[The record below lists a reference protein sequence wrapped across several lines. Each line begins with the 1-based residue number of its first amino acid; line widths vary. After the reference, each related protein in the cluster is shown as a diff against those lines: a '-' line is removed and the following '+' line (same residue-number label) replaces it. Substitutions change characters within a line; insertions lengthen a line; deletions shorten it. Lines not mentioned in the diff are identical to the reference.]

1 MAFVI
6 NGDPSTWQALRPSPR
21 HGKNG
26 KGGEGAWVGGGRT
39 GGEGIAATDGGQ
51 MEVFVMLFNYT
62 CKFERLL
69 SVEAQ
74 ETGPLFFFKFL
85 TLKRFLDGSSVTTN
99 ALRGH
104 DTNIQFTRGAAPG
117 ILSVTLL

>member
-1 MAFVI
+1 
-6 NGDPSTWQALRPSPR
+6 
-21 HGKNG
+21 
-26 KGGEGAWVGGGRT
+26 
-39 GGEGIAATDGGQ
+39 

-62 CKFERLL
+62 CKFQKLL

-74 ETGPLFFFKFL
+74 EIGYLFFLKFL

-99 ALRGH
+99 ALCGH
-104 DTNIQFTRGAAPG
+104 DTNIQFIWGAAPR